1 MAKTGALAVLAISAL
16 LTIVACSGDQAQ
28 TTVVPQPP
36 TAEATFNADATAEAR
51 VEKTLTA
58 EKTKEAKVAIAAT
71 LEARAKQT
79 TPAPTATA
87 QPKREPT
94 ATRLAPTATPAPKA
108 TPGPTDGQRHYSN
121 PPPMSIDVTAGYTAT
136 IHTNYGSFKVVL
148 LPSQAPIAV
157 NNFVFLSRDGFYDG
171 VTFHRVIEGF
181 MIQGGDPTGA
191 GAGGP
196 GYQFQDEIVEGLIFD
211 SPGKLAMANAG
222 AGTSTNGSQ
231 FFVTTVPAPH
241 LNGAHTI
248 FGEVME
254 GQDVVNAISR
264 VETDGRDRPLQPA
277 VIESISITDAPP
289 PTASPAE
296 R

>member
-79 TPAPTATA
+79 TSAPTATA

-94 ATRLAPTATPAPKA
+94 ATRPAPTATSAPTATTAPTATPAPKA
-108 TPGPTDGQRHYSN
+108 TPGPTEGPRRYSS

-196 GYQFQDEIVEGLIFD
+196 GYQFQDEIVEG
-211 SPGKLAMANAG
+211 
-222 AGTSTNGSQ
+222 
-231 FFVTTVPAPH
+231 
-241 LNGAHTI
+241 
-248 FGEVME
+248 
-254 GQDVVNAISR
+254 
-264 VETDGRDRPLQPA
+264 
-277 VIESISITDAPP
+277 
-289 PTASPAE
+289 
-296 R
+296 

>member
-1 MAKTGALAVLAISAL
+1 
-16 LTIVACSGDQAQ
+16 
-28 TTVVPQPP
+28 
-36 TAEATFNADATAEAR
+36 
-51 VEKTLTA
+51 
-58 EKTKEAKVAIAAT
+58 
-71 LEARAKQT
+71 
-79 TPAPTATA
+79 
-87 QPKREPT
+87 
-94 ATRLAPTATPAPKA
+94 
-108 TPGPTDGQRHYSN
+108 
-121 PPPMSIDVTAGYTAT
+121 MSIDVTAGHTAT
-136 IHTNYGSFKVVL
+136 IHTNHGSFKVEL
-148 LPSQAPIAV
+148 FPSQAPITV
-157 NNFVFLSRDGFYDG
+157 NNFVFLAQEGFYDG

-196 GYQFQDEIVEGLIFD
+196 GYQFQDEIVEGLVFD
-211 SPGKLAMANAG
+211 APGKLAMATAG

-231 FFVTTVPAPH
+231 FFVTTVPTPH

>member
-16 LTIVACSGDQAQ
+16 LAIVARFGDQAP
-28 TTVVPQPP
+28 TTVVPPPP
-36 TAEATFNADATAEAR
+36 TAEATFDTDATAEAR

-58 EKTKEAKVAIAAT
+58 EKTNEAKVAIAAT

-79 TPAPTATA
+79 PPAPTATA

-94 ATRLAPTATPAPKA
+94 ATRPAPTATTGPAE
-108 TPGPTDGQRHYSN
+108 GPRRYFN

-136 IHTNYGSFKVVL
+136 IHTNHGSFKVEL
-148 LPSQAPIAV
+148 FPSQAPITV
-157 NNFVFLSRDGFYDG
+157 NNFVFVAQEGFYDG
-171 VTFHRVIEGF
+171 VTFHRVIDNF
-181 MIQGGDPTGA
+181 MIQGGDPSGA

-196 GYQFQDEIVEGLIFD
+196 GYQFQDEIVEGLVFD
-211 SPGKLAMANAG
+211 APGKLAMANAG

-231 FFVTTVPAPH
+231 FFVTTGPTPH
-241 LNGAHTI
+241 LDGNHTI

-254 GQDVVNAISR
+254 GQDVVDAISS
-264 VETDGRDRPLQPA
+264 VETDGRDRPLQPV
-277 VIESISITDAPP
+277 VIESISIMDAPP

-296 R
+296 Q

>member
-1 MAKTGALAVLAISAL
+1 
-16 LTIVACSGDQAQ
+16 
-28 TTVVPQPP
+28 
-36 TAEATFNADATAEAR
+36 
-51 VEKTLTA
+51 
-58 EKTKEAKVAIAAT
+58 
-71 LEARAKQT
+71 
-79 TPAPTATA
+79 
-87 QPKREPT
+87 
-94 ATRLAPTATPAPKA
+94 
-108 TPGPTDGQRHYSN
+108 
-121 PPPMSIDVTAGYTAT
+121 MSIDVTAGYTAT

-222 AGTSTNGSQ
+222 AGASTNGSQ

-248 FGEVME
+248 FGEIME

-277 VIESISITDAPP
+277 VIKSISITDAPP